1 MLPNLAARLFT
12 LTGDLVCVT
21 GPDGYFLLLNPAFE
35 SSLGYTRLELL
46 TEPLLALVPEEDR
59 SVVREATAR
68 LAAGQ
73 PEVDFE
79 VRLRT
84 KEGNDRWFAWHVVP
98 EQDGSMYFIGRD
110 VTERRIEREALTRL
124 STELE
129 RLAITDELTGLL
141 NRRGF
146 TALARHQLAV
156 ARRHGW
162 PVVVFALDLDGLKQ
176 MNDRGGHHVGDAALR
191 GVADALRT
199 VFRESDVV
207 GRMGGDEFAVLLVN
221 ATEDAAAFESRL
233 IAALGQGQAGGQGPE
248 VTYAGMRLSISIGSA
263 SCGTTQ
269 RRSLDDLLRR
279 ADAAMYARKRST
291 RASRPA

>member
-21 GPDGYFLLLNPAFE
+21 APDGYFLLLNPAFE

-46 TEPLLALVPEEDR
+46 TEPFLALVPEEDR
-59 SVVREATAR
+59 AVVREATAR
-68 LAAGQ
+68 LAGGQ
-73 PEVDFE
+73 AEVYFD
-79 VRLRT
+79 VRLRA
-84 KEGNDRWFAWHVVP
+84 KQGGDRWFAWHAVP
-98 EQDGSMYFIGRD
+98 EKDGSVYFIGRD
-110 VTERRIEREALTRL
+110 VTDRRAEREALTRL
-124 STELE
+124 SADLK

-146 TALARHQLAV
+146 TTLATHQAALARRQ
-156 ARRHGW
+156 GW

-191 GVADALRT
+191 AVGDALRG
-199 VFRESDVV
+199 VLRESDVV

-221 ATEDAAAFESRL
+221 ATGDAAASFEARL
-233 IAALGQGQAGGQGPE
+233 TAALARRQDKESQADD
-248 VTYAGMRLSISIGSA
+248 AGLSLSLSIGSA
-263 SCGTTQ
+263 SCGPAR

-279 ADAAMYARKRST
+279 ADAVMYARKRRSQS
-291 RASRPA
+291 SRSA

>member
-35 SSLGYTRLELL
+35 SSLGYTRIELL
-46 TEPLLALVPEEDR
+46 TEPFLALVPEEDR
-59 SVVREATAR
+59 ATVREATGK

-73 PEVDFE
+73 AEVDFD

-84 KEGNDRWFAWHVVP
+84 KQGDERWFSWHAVP
-98 EQDGSMYFIGRD
+98 ESDGSVYFIGRD
-110 VTERRIEREALTRL
+110 VTERRAEREALTRL
-124 STELE
+124 SSELE

-146 TALARHQLAV
+146 TTLATHQAAV

-162 PVVVFALDLDGLKQ
+162 SVLVFVLDLDGLKLI
-176 MNDRGGHHVGDAALR
+176 NDRRGHHVGDAALR
-191 GVADALRT
+191 AVADALRV

-207 GRMGGDEFAVLLVN
+207 GRMGGDEFAVLLVD
-221 ATEDAAAFESRL
+221 ATDGAAASFQARL
-233 IAALGQGQAGGQGPE
+233 AVALGQSSLIDPADHSRVP
-248 VTYAGMRLSISIGSA
+248 LSLSVGSA
-263 SCGTTQ
+263 SCGPAQ

-279 ADAAMYARKRST
+279 ADAAMYAHKRG
-291 RASRPA
+291 SRPARPA